1 MNRFRAYI
9 PFSKGGFLTA
19 IAYRTHILGF
29 LVGELL
35 FSFIMYYLWK
45 TVFANTGGTLLGFT
59 FSDMVVFIF
68 LSNATR
74 FLIHSEATY
83 TVAEEIM
90 EGSISMRLIKP
101 VRLDLSLMFTDLG
114 GTILTFLL
122 IFIPMLIGIE
132 IYRYVEFGV
141 WMISPVK
148 ILLFLFSASLSF
160 LVNFY
165 FDLCFGFMAFF
176 LKNLWGFSILKQS
189 MVNFLSGS
197 MIPLD
202 FLPKIFADPI
212 KLMPFASISYTPVMI
227 FMGKY
232 SGSTMVNAIILQLF
246 WVVILYLISSLI
258 FSIAKRYL
266 SVQGG

>member
-1 MNRFRAYI
+1 
-9 PFSKGGFLTA
+9 
-19 IAYRTHILGF
+19 
-29 LVGELL
+29 
-35 FSFIMYYLWK
+35 MYYLWK
-45 TVFANTGGTLLGFT
+45 TVFANTGGTLLDLHFPIWS
-59 FSDMVVFIF
+59 FSYF

-83 TVAEEIM
+83 TVAEEIV

-132 IYRYVEFGV
+132 IYRFVEFGV
-141 WMISPVK
+141 WMISPVR

-176 LKNLWGFSILKQS
+176 LKNLWDLAFSS
-189 MVNFLSGS
+189 N
-197 MIPLD
+197 P
-202 FLPKIFADPI
+202 
-212 KLMPFASISYTPVMI
+212 
-227 FMGKY
+227 
-232 SGSTMVNAIILQLF
+232 
-246 WVVILYLISSLI
+246 W
-258 FSIAKRYL
+258 
-266 SVQGG
+266 

>member
-1 MNRFRAYI
+1 MNRIKAYI
-9 PFSKGGFLTA
+9 PFSKGGLLTA

-59 FSDMVVFIF
+59 FADMVVFIF

-83 TVAEEIM
+83 TVAEEIV

-114 GTILTFLL
+114 GTILTFVL

-132 IYRYVEFGV
+132 VYRYFEFGV
-141 WMISPVK
+141 WMISPVR
-148 ILLFLFSASLSF
+148 ILLFLFSA
-160 LVNFY
+160 
-165 FDLCFGFMAFF
+165 GFR
-176 LKNLWGFSILKQS
+176 SEERR
-189 MVNFLSGS
+189 V
-197 MIPLD
+197 
-202 FLPKIFADPI
+202 
-212 KLMPFASISYTPVMI
+212 
-227 FMGKY
+227 GKEC
-232 SGSTMVNAIILQLF
+232 
-246 WVVILYLISSLI
+246 
-258 FSIAKRYL
+258 R
-266 SVQGG
+266 

>member
-1 MNRFRAYI
+1 
-9 PFSKGGFLTA
+9 
-19 IAYRTHILGF
+19 
-29 LVGELL
+29 
-35 FSFIMYYLWK
+35 
-45 TVFANTGGTLLGFT
+45 
-59 FSDMVVFIF
+59 
-68 LSNATR
+68 
-74 FLIHSEATY
+74 
-83 TVAEEIM
+83 
-90 EGSISMRLIKP
+90 MRLIKP

-141 WMISPVK
+141 WMISPLK
-148 ILLFLFSASLSF
+148 ILLFLCSASLSF